1 MSRARIGVSARAGGG
16 VVLALLASAQVA
28 RPAASQPKKGAPTTT
43 ATATTAA
50 DDQSASENAEAL
62 ALFEQG
68 RAAYRDGQFA
78 ESVKLFTKAYALQP
92 EPVLLYNL
100 ARSQEGLG
108 DYPAAVDAY
117 ERYLAQAKDVKDRGS
132 IEQRVATLRKS
143 IAEKERLGRER
154 DEAERAKEQAKPRP
168 AGEGGEPTAQTA
180 SPSPWPWALV
190 GVGAAGVV
198 VGGILGGLALSK
210 NSSADGAPSQLE
222 ASDGRSSA
230 EGLAL
235 GSTIAFIAGGA
246 IAGVGLILG
255 IADVATSSGEPE
267 PAPAA
272 TVGLSVGLG
281 AATLVVRF

>member
-1 MSRARIGVSARAGGG
+1 MSRATIASAARLGTG
-16 VVLALLASAQVA
+16 VVLALVASALLA
-28 RPAASQPKKGAPTTT
+28 RPAASQTKAGGAL
-43 ATATTAA
+43 
-50 DDQSASENAEAL
+50 SASTSDADAKDKAEAL

-100 ARSQEGLG
+100 ARSEEGLG

-117 ERYLAQAKDVKDRGS
+117 ERYLVQAKDVKDRGS

-143 IAEKERLGRER
+143 IEEKQRLAHER
-154 DEAERAKEQAKPRP
+154 DEAERAKQQAAKS
-168 AGEGGEPTAQTA
+168 GEGTGGEPAPQVS
-180 SPSPWPWALV
+180 SPSPWPWALF

-198 VGGILGGLALSK
+198 VGGILGGVALSK
-210 NSSADGAPSQLE
+210 NGNADSAASQLE

-235 GSTIAFIAGGA
+235 GSTIALIAGGT
-246 IAGVGLILG
+246 IAGVGLIWG
-255 IADVATSSGEPE
+255 IADVASSSGEPE

-272 TVGLSVGLG
+272 TVSLSAGLG
-281 AATLVVRF
+281 AASLVVRY

>member
-1 MSRARIGVSARAGGG
+1 M
-16 VVLALLASAQVA
+16 LALLASALVA
-28 RPAASQPKKGAPTTT
+28 RPAASQPKKGAPS
-43 ATATTAA
+43 ASASTAA
-50 DDQSASENAEAL
+50 DAESASENAEAL

-100 ARSQEGLG
+100 ARSEEGLG

-117 ERYLAQAKDVKDRGS
+117 ERYLVQAKDVKDRGS

-143 IAEKERLGRER
+143 MAEKERLARER
-154 DEAERAKEQAKPRP
+154 DEAERAKQQAPKSDASAGGGP
-168 AGEGGEPTAQTA
+168 APQAA
-180 SPSPWPWALV
+180 SPSPWPWALF

-198 VGGILGGLALSK
+198 VGGILGGVALSK
-210 NSSADGAPSQLE
+210 NGNADSAPSQLE

-235 GSTIAFIAGGA
+235 GSTIALIAGGT
-246 IAGVGLILG
+246 IAGVGLIWG
-255 IADVATSSGEPE
+255 IADVASSSGEPE
-267 PAPAA
+267 AAPAA
-272 TVGLSVGLG
+272 TVSLAAGLG
-281 AATLVVRF
+281 AATLVVRY

>member
-1 MSRARIGVSARAGGG
+1 MSRATIESAARVSTS
-16 VVLALLASAQVA
+16 VMLALLASALLA
-28 RPAASQPKKGAPTTT
+28 RPAASQPKAGGAPSA
-43 ATATTAA
+43 ATSDAQAK
-50 DDQSASENAEAL
+50 DKAEAL

-198 VGGILGGLALSK
+198 VGGILGGVALSK

-246 IAGVGLILG
+246 IAGVGLIWG

-272 TVGLSVGLG
+272 TVGLSAGLG
-281 AATLVVRF
+281 AASLVVRY